1 MIGVIEQAIMDR
13 LRAASD
19 TGTLGYHLAA
29 VESYAGQLDGELSAV
44 LRERAPAAWVVFN
57 GETRDDKTGT
67 RHALARPLLGGRA
80 GACRPQCRRPSLR
93 RR

>member
-29 VESYAGQLDGELSAV
+29 VESYAGQLDGEPVRSAA
-44 LRERAPAAWVVFN
+44 RESA
-57 GETRDDKTGT
+57 GG
-67 RHALARPLLGGRA
+67 LGGL
-80 GACRPQCRRPSLR
+80 QRRDP
-93 RR
+93 